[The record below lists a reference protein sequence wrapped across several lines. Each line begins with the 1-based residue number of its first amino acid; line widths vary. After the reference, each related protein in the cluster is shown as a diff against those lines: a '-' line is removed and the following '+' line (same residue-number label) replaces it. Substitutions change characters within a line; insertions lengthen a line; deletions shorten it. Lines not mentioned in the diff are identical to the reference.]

1 MSAGSG
7 EYVRSLILSRLE
19 QSLLDTGLDPAMV
32 DDNFDLLTGGV
43 IDSLGVVE
51 LISSIEQQLGV
62 ALDLTELDPEQLTVL
77 GPLSRFIENQYA
89 QSTQSRRFA

>member
-19 QSLLDTGLDPAMV
+19 QSLLDAGLDPAMV
-32 DDNFDLLTGGV
+32 DDDLDLLTGGV

-51 LISSIEQQLGV
+51 LISAIEQQLGV
-62 ALDLTELDPEQLTVL
+62 ELDLTELDPEQLTVL